1 MIKKIILMVVLVVYG
16 LSMEQGPSLVNTAKV
31 TKGVVNPL
39 EEFIGTLSFS
49 KSSKIASATSGNVEQ
64 INFQTG
70 DHVKKG
76 DVLVKIDTDILDAQI
91 KSAQSS
97 VEIAKVTLENS
108 SKNHNRYIELLK
120 TKSVSQQVYDDS
132 FTSFTTAQANLTKA
146 QAFLDELLVQRSKK
160 VIKAPFDGIIVT
172 KDIEVAEWADSGKV
186 IATLIDT
193 TNVELTFNLPTSYV
207 YKLDKTQGYTIQLGG
222 KTITSKLY
230 AAIPKGDT
238 RTRTFPVKF
247 IASINEGFVYDGME
261 AKINLPRDKEKESL
275 VVPRDAV
282 IKRFGGDV
290 IFIDSDGK
298 ATMLPVKVVG
308 YNNKSVAIEAQG
320 LVEGAN
326 VVIKGNE
333 RIFPNQPIKVLNKQ

>member
-1 MIKKIILMVVLVVYG
+1 MIKQIALVFVLVVYG
-16 LSMEQGPSLVNTAKV
+16 FSMDKGPSLVNTAKV

-39 EEFIGTLSFS
+39 EEFIGTLNFS
-49 KSSKIASATSGNVEQ
+49 KSSKIASATSGNVEKAD
-64 INFQTG
+64 FQTG

-76 DVLVKIDTDILDAQI
+76 DILVKIDSDILDAQI
-91 KSAQSS
+91 KSARSS
-97 VEIAKVTLENS
+97 VDIAKVTLENS
-108 SKNHNRYIELLK
+108 SKNHERYSELLK
-120 TKSVSQQVYDDS
+120 TKAVSQQIYDDS
-132 FTSFTTAQANLTKA
+132 FTSYTTAKANLTKS
-146 QAFLDELLVQRSKK
+146 QALLDELLVQRSKK
-160 VIKAPFDGIIVT
+160 TIKAPFDGIIVT
-172 KDIEVAEWADSGKV
+172 KDIEVAEWANSGKV
-186 IATLIDT
+186 VATLVDTSNID
-193 TNVELTFNLPTSYV
+193 LTFNLPTSYV
-207 YKLDKTQGYTIQLGG
+207 YKLDSTRKYTIELGG

-247 IASINEGFVYDGME
+247 VASINEGFVYDGME
-261 AKINLPRDKEKESL
+261 AKIKLPRDKDKESL

-298 ATMLPVKVVG
+298 ATMFPVKVVG
-308 YNNKSVAIEAQG
+308 YNNKSIAIEAQG